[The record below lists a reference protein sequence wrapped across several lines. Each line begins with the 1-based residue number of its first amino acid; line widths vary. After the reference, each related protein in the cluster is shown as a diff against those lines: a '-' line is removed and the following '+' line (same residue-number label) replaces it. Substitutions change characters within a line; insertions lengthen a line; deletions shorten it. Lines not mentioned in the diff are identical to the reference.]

1 MLSPSPP
8 TQILRFSTQDLP
20 PDERYQAWL
29 MRDWP
34 RSEQVFQTT
43 PTEPFNIVM
52 ESASLGQTLFVRTEI
67 TAMTWERRVQ
77 DIRTSDFHPVIV
89 NMMVKGTARG
99 DMDGRPF
106 HEPDGTYHFHDL
118 ARPSRHE
125 STASLTYSLIL
136 PRDLAAAWFPP
147 IKHLHGLVVGG
158 EAAAALMELTRNVWL
173 LLPQLTPQGASRIE
187 RSFLELLAFGLEAS
201 MKDAP
206 IRVTTDEALRVAA
219 IEMIDQKMG
228 LARVST
234 GELCQ
239 ALNVSSERLAFA
251 FRADGGVRAYI
262 LARRLDEARSA
273 LVGLDQDEPIGNI
286 AHRLGFS
293 DAAHLS
299 RAFKHRFGLSPKGY
313 RRLNGAPA
321 AGS

>member
-1 MLSPSPP
+1 MSPPVLP

-20 PDERYQAWL
+20 PAERYQAWL

-34 RSEQVFQTT
+34 RSERVYQTV
-43 PTEPFNIVM
+43 PTEPFNVSM
-52 ESASLGQTLFVRTEI
+52 ESASLGQALFVRTEI
-67 TAMTWERRVQ
+67 TAMTWERKVQ
-77 DIRTSDFHPVIV
+77 DVRRSDFHPIIV
-89 NMMVKGTARG
+89 NMMVKGTAQG

-106 HEPDGTYHFHDL
+106 YEPEGSYHFHDL

-136 PRDLAAAWFPP
+136 PRDLAATWFPP
-147 IKHLHGLVVGG
+147 IEHLHGLVVGG
-158 EAAAALMELTRNVWL
+158 EAAAAVMELARNVWL
-173 LLPQLTPQGASRIE
+173 LLPQLTPQGAARIE

-201 MKDAP
+201 VKDAP
-206 IRVTTDEALRVAA
+206 IRVTTDEALRAA
-219 IEMIDQKMG
+219 AVEMIDQKMG
-228 LARVST
+228 LARVSAS
-234 GELCQ
+234 ELCQ
-239 ALNVSSERLAFA
+239 ALIVAPDRLASA

-262 LARRLDEARSA
+262 LSRRLDEARCA

-299 RAFKHRFGLSPKGY
+299 RAFRQRFGMSPKDY
-313 RRLNGAPA
+313 RRLQAAPA
-321 AGS
+321 ARG